1 MMLGVEFWALVVY
14 FVMVLN
20 DSQARQAVR
29 GNCVSPKSPL
39 GLHLHPSRAVSPEWP
54 SQSSDGFVTESH
66 DMMGEEKDFYFIFY
80 YFFYLFHVIVC
91 HTAWDSEAVH

>member
-1 MMLGVEFWALVVY
+1 MLGVEFWALVVY
-14 FVMVLN
+14 FVMVSN

-29 GNCVSPKSPL
+29 GNCVSPKIPL
-39 GLHLHPSRAVSPEWP
+39 GLHLHPSGAVSPEWP

-91 HTAWDSEAVH
+91 HTVWDSEAVH